1 MTILHQKS
9 NHKCKTQKPDWCS
22 STATESQIY
31 QYIIQQNKLE
41 FHSWGESIQVI
52 ISDQIINPFKIVIV
66 NQVHLY
72 YINVNYLV
80 MTGKI
85 AFKSRFLTKH
95 AALKAKLKNKSDACS
110 LTQIQQY
117 NATNSWEMIFRWQL

>member
-1 MTILHQKS
+1 
-9 NHKCKTQKPDWCS
+9 
-22 STATESQIY
+22 
-31 QYIIQQNKLE
+31 
-41 FHSWGESIQVI
+41 
-52 ISDQIINPFKIVIV
+52 
-66 NQVHLY
+66 
-72 YINVNYLV
+72 

-117 NATNSWEMIFRWQL
+117 NATNSWENDIQVTIIDKILKHIKSYKQVHVHELQAKPNASIVYNATT